1 MKSKDH
7 SIAIPEKKISM
18 AEIAVMADVSIATV
32 SRVLNKNG
40 RYSAETEQKVMKI
53 VEKYGYQIN
62 QSAKSL
68 RTSKTN
74 SIGVIVP
81 DITNEFFANIVRAIE
96 KYAVPEGYT
105 VFVCDS
111 DENSHMED
119 LHISSLVSRDVD
131 GIIYISVKE
140 DVKKIYEDYKIPVVY
155 IDRRSENAGTLV
167 ISDNESGGFL
177 ATEELIMKGCRNI
190 VALKDKQNFSTVRHR
205 FSGYLKALN
214 KYSIPVKD
222 QFIIK
227 TNVTYY
233 DSKNAM
239 LDFINKGYEFDGIF
253 ANNDIMA
260 IGALH
265 ALRENNIKVP
275 DDVKIVGFDG
285 TSLSEICDPPITTII
300 QDFDKIG
307 QRSVE
312 LLFDLIDDVK
322 LSTVDYIIPVKIACR
337 KSTSCN

>member
-1 MKSKDH
+1 M
-7 SIAIPEKKISM
+7 
-18 AEIAVMADVSIATV
+18 
-32 SRVLNKNG
+32 
-40 RYSAETEQKVMKI
+40 
-53 VEKYGYQIN
+53 
-62 QSAKSL
+62 
-68 RTSKTN
+68 
-74 SIGVIVP
+74 
-81 DITNEFFANIVRAIE
+81 
-96 KYAVPEGYT
+96 
-105 VFVCDS
+105 
-111 DENSHMED
+111 
-119 LHISSLVSRDVD
+119 
-131 GIIYISVKE
+131 
-140 DVKKIYEDYKIPVVY
+140 YKRQVY
-155 IDRRSENAGTLV
+155 IDRRPENAGTLV

>member
-1 MKSKDH
+1 MKSKEH
-7 SIAIPEKKISM
+7 SISVPEKKISM
-18 AEIAVMADVSIATV
+18 AEIADLADVSIATV

-40 RYSAETEQKVMKI
+40 RYSVETEQKVMKI
-53 VEKYGYQIN
+53 VKEYGYQIN

-96 KYAVPEGYT
+96 KYSVPEGYT

-111 DENSHMED
+111 NENSHMED

-155 IDRRSENAGTLV
+155 IDRRPENAGTLV
-167 ISDNESGGFL
+167 ISDNELGGFL
-177 ATEELIMKGCRNI
+177 ATEELIKKGCKNI
-190 VALKDKQNFSTVRHR
+190 IALKDTQNFSTVRHR

-214 KYSIPVKD
+214 KYSVPVRD
-222 QFIIK
+222 HYIIK
-227 TNVTYY
+227 TNVNYH
-233 DSKNAM
+233 DSKNAV
-239 LDFINKGYEFDGIF
+239 LDFIKRGYTFDGIF

-265 ALRENNIKVP
+265 ALRENSIRVP
-275 DDVKIVGFDG
+275 EDVKIVGFDG

-312 LLFDLIDDVK
+312 LLFDLINDIN
-322 LSTVDYIIPVKIACR
+322 LPSVDYIIPVNIVCR